1 MAWQLRPYQEEGI
14 ANLRALM
21 AQGKR
26 RIIRQL
32 PTGGG
37 KTVEIKTITEAAAG
51 RGKRVCL
58 MAHRQELLEQLSAA
72 IDVPHGWIKAN
83 KPMASSHAVQVASV
97 QTLARRKERYD
108 FDLLIVDECF
118 PAGTVVSGKPI
129 EHIKIGDMVDSF
141 DVEKM
146 EFCKRKVTHVF
157 NNTTRKIISIYF
169 PKYGVLN
176 CTENHP
182 IYSNGKWIPAGDL
195 KIGDTLLLKENEN
208 EKLCLCYLSERISKY
223 KQGNDLFKGLFKCIS
238 QNERSALSNA
248 LSCMFSGC
256 CALWKEKIGSKMPW
270 SRVLFRR
277 VFEKVSERK
286 KFEGDGG
293 NKSPLC
299 LRENET
305 KQPYDEGRYK
315 KEDVRHIKEDWSQ
328 THNSGWQWETYS
340 NSTQNVGG
348 CAGLGGGVSSFDS
361 NHEVALLEVR
371 HCKSRF
377 IDWCRSG
384 WKFSLLNKEENAR
397 CGKNSGFRIVRV
409 EGIEVYEQG
418 SSARFAELCPEGSV
432 YNLEVEGTNT
442 YFANGILVHNC
453 HHSKASQY
461 VSIIEHYSN
470 AFVLGFTATPHRLDG
485 RGFDDVF
492 EDIVLGPSV
501 SQLVAGGYLKPA
513 IYYGPPEKIKLSG
526 VKKTAGDYNNPQLAS
541 VMNESRITG
550 NAIEHYAKHAAG
562 IPAILFGVN
571 RAHIQAAADMF
582 NGAGFRFVA
591 VDGTMDRKII
601 KRALQDLAARRID
614 GICSCEL
621 ISEGV
626 DIPAVSAGI
635 MLRPT
640 QSLSLWLQQLG
651 RCLRPAEGF
660 DTAIILDHAGNTLI
674 HGFAHDEREWS
685 LFGEC
690 DETGVKRKRKQ
701 REMET
706 KFIQCDNCL
715 LIHERAAECPACG
728 HLHVDPSSVCG
739 DGELV
744 LLEGASA
751 RLSRLDI
758 EMRKADWKDLYAD
771 MVRLGHKSGWA
782 YYEFKK
788 LYPNDVVINDH
799 DRLIIPQVATLADK
813 ELVYTRLLTE
823 CKVKG
828 YKPGRAS
835 FKFKEMFGTW
845 PQGFTTRVKHEVGYG
860 LEEMEEFQKNF
871 RKVAQ

>member
-37 KTVEIKTITEAAAG
+37 KTVEIKTITEAAAARG
-51 RGKRVCL
+51 RRVCL

-108 FDLLIVDECF
+108 FDLLIVDE
-118 PAGTVVSGKPI
+118 A
-129 EHIKIGDMVDSF
+129 
-141 DVEKM
+141 
-146 EFCKRKVTHVF
+146 
-157 NNTTRKIISIYF
+157 
-169 PKYGVLN
+169 
-176 CTENHP
+176 
-182 IYSNGKWIPAGDL
+182 
-195 KIGDTLLLKENEN
+195 
-208 EKLCLCYLSERISKY
+208 
-223 KQGNDLFKGLFKCIS
+223 
-238 QNERSALSNA
+238 
-248 LSCMFSGC
+248 
-256 CALWKEKIGSKMPW
+256 
-270 SRVLFRR
+270 
-277 VFEKVSERK
+277 
-286 KFEGDGG
+286 
-293 NKSPLC
+293 
-299 LRENET
+299 
-305 KQPYDEGRYK
+305 
-315 KEDVRHIKEDWSQ
+315 
-328 THNSGWQWETYS
+328 
-340 NSTQNVGG
+340 
-348 CAGLGGGVSSFDS
+348 
-361 NHEVALLEVR
+361 
-371 HCKSRF
+371 
-377 IDWCRSG
+377 
-384 WKFSLLNKEENAR
+384 
-397 CGKNSGFRIVRV
+397 
-409 EGIEVYEQG
+409 
-418 SSARFAELCPEGSV
+418 
-432 YNLEVEGTNT
+432 
-442 YFANGILVHNC
+442 
-453 HHSKASQY
+453 HHSKAAQY
-461 VSIIEHYSN
+461 RAIIEHYSN

-513 IYYGPPEKIKLSG
+513 IYYGPPEKVKLSG

-562 IPAILFGVN
+562 VPAILFGVN

-591 VDGTMDRKII
+591 VDGTMDRKVI
-601 KRALQDLAARRID
+601 KRALQDLATRRID

-701 REMET
+701 RELET

-845 PQGFTTRVKHEVGYG
+845 PQGFTTRVKHELGYG
-860 LEEMEEFQKNF
+860 LEEMEEWQKNF
-871 RKVAQ
+871 RKAAQ